1 MNIKISVR
9 SLVEFIF
16 RSGDISDSSS
26 GTLSREAMNAGSR
39 IHRKLQKRA
48 GSHYNSEVPLRYTE
62 ELGGH
67 LITVEGRADGI
78 IDRCGGEQEESGD
91 IDDGF
96 DMAEGYAV
104 DFHDSDVLID
114 EIKGIYRNL
123 DDMESPQRVH
133 VAQAMCY
140 AYIYSKENNY
150 SWIDVRISY
159 VNLDSEKEKFFR
171 RRYSFGYLEKWFSSM
186 MAELCKWIDL
196 VEKHQLM
203 RNQSISDMEFPFE
216 YRKGQKEMALYVY
229 RAIEQEKHLYVQAP
243 TGIGKTMAAVYPS
256 IKSMVQGHVSKIFY
270 LTAKTIAHTVSR
282 NAVELLEDRGLRLK
296 TVILTA
302 KEKIC
307 CQEQVDCNPAVCPYA
322 EGHFDRVMMRCTT
335 WYYMRRWLTE
345 MW

>member
-1 MNIKISVR
+1 
-9 SLVEFIF
+9 
-16 RSGDISDSSS
+16 
-26 GTLSREAMNAGSR
+26 
-39 IHRKLQKRA
+39 
-48 GSHYNSEVPLRYTE
+48 
-62 ELGGH
+62 
-67 LITVEGRADGI
+67 
-78 IDRCGGEQEESGD
+78 
-91 IDDGF
+91 
-96 DMAEGYAV
+96 
-104 DFHDSDVLID
+104 
-114 EIKGIYRNL
+114 
-123 DDMESPQRVH
+123 
-133 VAQAMCY
+133 MCY

-322 EGHFDRVMMRCTT
+322 EGHFDRVNDALYDVVLHETVVDRDVVIR
-335 WYYMRRWLTE
+335 YAQAHKGVSV
-345 MW
+345 

>member
-1 MNIKISVR
+1 M
-9 SLVEFIF
+9 
-16 RSGDISDSSS
+16 
-26 GTLSREAMNAGSR
+26 
-39 IHRKLQKRA
+39 
-48 GSHYNSEVPLRYTE
+48 
-62 ELGGH
+62 
-67 LITVEGRADGI
+67 EGRADGI

-243 TGIGKTMAAVYPS
+243 TESERPWRRCTVHKIHGSGTCVENILSDSQDHSPHCVEKCGGACWRTE
-256 IKSMVQGHVSKIFY
+256 VS
-270 LTAKTIAHTVSR
+270 
-282 NAVELLEDRGLRLK
+282 GLRL
-296 TVILTA
+296 
-302 KEKIC
+302 
-307 CQEQVDCNPAVCPYA
+307 
-322 EGHFDRVMMRCTT
+322 
-335 WYYMRRWLTE
+335 
-345 MW
+345 